1 MQRSRARKWR
11 TASERSRGIERRSTN
26 DFSESGWCAAPEIE
40 FTNRIRRLRNKGYVA
55 RLHLAL
61 SELPAFQ
68 GLDSPEG
75 RLIIAP
81 TMDSMEFA
89 WDAAK
94 YGELPRHP

>member
-1 MQRSRARKWR
+1 M
-11 TASERSRGIERRSTN
+11 
-26 DFSESGWCAAPEIE
+26 
-40 FTNRIRRLRNKGYVA
+40 
-55 RLHLAL
+55 HLAL

-94 YGELPRHP
+94 YGELPEAPVMEVLILSLQEPNLAPQGQHVLAANVMYVPHDLKSG